1 MDIRAIIVDDEEP
14 AREEIKNA
22 LQHFPEIKV
31 IGVFDDVINAF
42 NFISNNVVDVIFL
55 DINMPGISGI
65 KFVSQSKEI
74 ENFPYVVFVTAY
86 AEYAVD
92 AFEIGALD
100 YILKPVDEARLAK
113 TVIKLRGFLNSRT
126 TTRENFIIG
135 VSNGELI
142 PVKLKDIDYFFVEK
156 NKLFFKKG
164 KDVFYVKGISL
175 QEVEDRLKDFGFF
188 RINKEYVINLSKISK
203 VIPWFKGKYIIE
215 IQNGDKLPL
224 SPHRQKYFRDIL
236 KF

>member
-22 LQHFPEIKV
+22 LQNFPEIKI
-31 IGVFDDVINAF
+31 IGMFDDAITAF

-55 DINMPGISGI
+55 DINMPGVSGI

-74 ENFPYVVFVTAY
+74 ENFPFVVFVTAY
-86 AEYAVD
+86 TEYAIN

-113 TVIKLRGFLNSRT
+113 TVIKLRSFLNSRT
-126 TTRENFIIG
+126 TTKENFIIG

-142 PVKLKDIDYFFVEK
+142 PVKLTDIEYFFVEK
-156 NKLFFKKG
+156 NRLFFKKG
-164 KDVFYVKGISL
+164 KEDFYVRGMSL
-175 QEVEDRLKDFGFF
+175 QEVEEKLKNFGFF

-203 VIPWFKGKYIIE
+203 LIPWFKGKYIIE
-215 IQNGDKLPL
+215 MQNGDKLPL

>member
-22 LQHFPEIKV
+22 LQNFPEIKV
-31 IGVFDDVINAF
+31 VGMFDDAISAF

-55 DINMPGISGI
+55 DINMPGVSGI

-86 AEYAVD
+86 TEYAIN
-92 AFEIGALD
+92 AFDIGALD

-113 TVIKLRGFLNSRT
+113 TVIKLRSLLSNRT
-126 TTRENFIIG
+126 TTKENFIIG

-142 PVKLKDIDYFFVEK
+142 PVKLTDIDYFFVEK
-156 NKLFFKKG
+156 NRLFFKKG
-164 KDVFYVKGISL
+164 KEDFYVKGMSL
-175 QEVEDRLKDFGFF
+175 QEVEERLKNFGFF

-203 VIPWFKGKYIIE
+203 VIPWFKGRYVIE
-215 IQNGDKLPL
+215 MQNGDKLPL

>member
-1 MDIRAIIVDDEEP
+1 VDIRAIIVDDEEP

-22 LQHFPEIKV
+22 LQNFPEIKI
-31 IGVFDDVINAF
+31 IGMFDDAITAF

-55 DINMPGISGI
+55 DINMPGVSGI

-74 ENFPYVVFVTAY
+74 ENFPFVVFVTAY
-86 AEYAVD
+86 TEYAIN

-113 TVIKLRGFLNSRT
+113 TVIKLRSFLNSRT
-126 TTRENFIIG
+126 TTKENFIIG

-142 PVKLKDIDYFFVEK
+142 PVKLTDIEYFFVEK
-156 NKLFFKKG
+156 NRLFFKKG
-164 KDVFYVKGISL
+164 KEDFYVRGMSL
-175 QEVEDRLKDFGFF
+175 QEVEEKLKNFGFF

-203 VIPWFKGKYIIE
+203 LIPWFKGKYIIE
-215 IQNGDKLPL
+215 MQNGDKLPL